1 MLNRK
6 LFALSAACVFALSA
20 SSCKQEEAAVST
32 ESAEP
37 AESAAPAVEP
47 ALLKTPIAF
56 ATNLPALGTPIVF
69 VAEQLAKISGGEVE
83 MKVYE
88 PGKLVPPLE
97 ILDAVSSGKAN
108 SGYTTAGYWIGKIPA
123 AALFSAVPFG
133 PEALEYMAWLYHGN
147 GRKLYQEMYDQAGY
161 NIHVIPCA
169 VISPETSGWFK
180 EEITSADQLKGLNIR
195 FFGLGG
201 KVMEKLG
208 ANPSLLPGGEIFGAL
223 EKGQIDATEFSMPA
237 IVERLGFYKIVKNNY
252 FPGWHQQAT
261 VFELMINKEFWN
273 GLTERQ
279 QAVIELVCMASMTN
293 SVAEAE
299 AVQGE
304 TLVRQ
309 RDENGVKLRYWS
321 DEMLEI
327 YRGAWEDVL
336 KEQQGDAMFRKV
348 WGDLSAFRESYDLW
362 EKHAFLPRR

>member
-6 LFALSAACVFALSA
+6 FLTLATACVFAVAA
-20 SSCKQEEAAVST
+20 SSCKQESPASATSAG
-32 ESAEP
+32 ES
-37 AESAAPAVEP
+37 SAASGAAEP
-47 ALLKTPIAF
+47 ALLKTPVAF
-56 ATNLPALGTPIVF
+56 ATNLSALGTPIVF
-69 VAEQLAKISGGEVE
+69 VAEQLKKVSGGQVE
-83 MKVYE
+83 MKIYE

-97 ILDAVSSGKAN
+97 ILDAVSTGKAN

-161 NIHVIPCA
+161 NVHVMPCA
-169 VISPETSGWFK
+169 IISPETSGWFK

-201 KVMEKLG
+201 KVMEQLG

-237 IVERLGFYKIVKNNY
+237 IDERLGFYKIAKNNY

-273 GLTERQ
+273 GLSELQR
-279 QAVIELVCMASMTN
+279 AVIELTCMASMTN
-293 SVAEAE
+293 SIAEAE
-299 AVQGE
+299 SAQGA

-321 DEMLEI
+321 DEMLDT
-327 YRGAWEDVL
+327 YRAAWEEVL
-336 KEQQGDAMFRKV
+336 KEQQSDPMFKKV
-348 WGDLSAFRESYDLW
+348 WKDLSAFRESYDLW
-362 EKHAFLPRR
+362 ERHAFLPRR

>member
-6 LFALSAACVFALSA
+6 FFALTAACVLAAAA
-20 SSCKQEEAAVST
+20 SSCKQEAPVSAESSEAAK
-32 ESAEP
+32 P
-37 AESAAPAVEP
+37 AAVEP

-69 VAEQLAKISGGEVE
+69 VADQLEKVSGGEVE

-147 GRKLYQEMYDQAGY
+147 GRELYQEMYDQAGY
-161 NIHVIPCA
+161 HVHVIPCA

-237 IVERLGFYKIVKNNY
+237 IDERLGFYKIVKNNY

-261 VFELMINKEFWN
+261 VFELMINKEFWEA
-273 GLTERQ
+273 LSERQ
-279 QAVIELVCMASMTN
+279 RAVIELVCMASMTN

-304 TLVRQ
+304 ALTRQ
-309 RDENGVKLRYWS
+309 RDENGVHLRYWS
-321 DEMLEI
+321 DEMLET
-327 YRGAWEDVL
+327 YRGAWAEVL
-336 KEQQGDAMFRKV
+336 EEQQGDPMFKKV
-348 WGDLSAFRESYDLW
+348 WDDLSAFRESYDLW

>member
-1 MLNRK
+1 MLSRK
-6 LFALSAACVFALSA
+6 TLAFAVACVFAVAA
-20 SSCKQEEAAVST
+20 SSCKQEE
-32 ESAEP
+32 P
-37 AESAAPAVEP
+37 APAVSAQDSADAAQNKTEP

-56 ATNLPALGTPIVF
+56 ASNLPALGTPILF
-69 VAEQLAKISGGEVE
+69 VADQLQKISNGEVE

-147 GRKLYQEMYDQAGY
+147 GRKLYQETYDQAGY

-169 VISPETSGWFK
+169 IISPETSGWFK
-180 EEITSADQLKGLNIR
+180 EEITSPEQLKGLNIR

-201 KVMEKLG
+201 KVMEQLG

-237 IVERLGFYKIVKNNY
+237 IDERLGFYKIVKNNY

-279 QAVIELVCMASMTN
+279 RAIIELVCMASMTN

-299 AVQGE
+299 AAQGE

-309 RDENGVKLRYWS
+309 RDENGVQLRYWS
-321 DEMLEI
+321 DDMLQT
-327 YRGAWEDVL
+327 YRDAWDEVL
-336 KEQQGDAMFRKV
+336 KEQQSDPMFKKV
-348 WGDLSAFRESYDLW
+348 WDDLSAFRESYDLW

>member
-1 MLNRK
+1 MTNRK
-6 LFALSAACVFALSA
+6 LFAIAAACVFAVAA
-20 SSCKQEEAAVST
+20 SSCQRD
-32 ESAEP
+32 EP
-37 AESAAPAVEP
+37 AATTSEQPASPAAPAAEP
-47 ALLKTPIAF
+47 ALLKTPVAF

-69 VAEQLAKISGGEVE
+69 VAEQLQKISGGEVE

-147 GRKLYQEMYDQAGY
+147 GRALYQQMYDDAGY
-161 NIHVIPCA
+161 AVHVIPCA
-169 VISPETSGWFK
+169 IISPETSGWFK
-180 EEITSADQLKGLNIR
+180 EEITSPKQLEGLNIR

-237 IVERLGFYKIVKNNY
+237 IDERLGFYKIVKNNY

-261 VFELMINKEFWN
+261 IFELMINKEFWN
-273 GLTERQ
+273 GLSDRQ
-279 QAVIELVCMASMTN
+279 RAMIELTCMASMTN

-299 AVQGE
+299 AAQGE

-321 DEMLEI
+321 DEMLTA
-327 YRGAWEDVL
+327 YRDAWDEVL
-336 KEQQGDAMFRKV
+336 KEQQSDPMFKKV
-348 WGDLSAFRESYDLW
+348 WDDLSAFRASYDLW
-362 EKHAFLPRR
+362 EKNAFLPRR